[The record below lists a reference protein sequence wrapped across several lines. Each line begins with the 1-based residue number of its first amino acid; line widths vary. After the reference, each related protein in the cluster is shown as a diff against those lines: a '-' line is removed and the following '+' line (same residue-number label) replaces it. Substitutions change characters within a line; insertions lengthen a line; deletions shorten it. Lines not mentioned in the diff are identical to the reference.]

1 MWRLLK
7 YFPNFYFFMN
17 KCIDA
22 VLVSFYCC
30 YYFFFIGIHLIKKK
44 KPCKRVLNLP
54 FMATYIYVDLL
65 TLRYTEL

>member
-1 MWRLLK
+1 MQFWLA
-7 YFPNFYFFMN
+7 F
-17 KCIDA
+17 IA
-22 VLVSFYCC
+22 VII
-30 YYFFFIGIHLIKKK
+30 FFFYWDPFNKKK

>member
-1 MWRLLK
+1 MQFWLA
-7 YFPNFYFFMN
+7 F
-17 KCIDA
+17 IA
-22 VLVSFYCC
+22 VII
-30 YYFFFIGIHLIKKK
+30 FFFIGIHLIKKK